1 MESTEGLKTFNDDE
15 EEHTQSESQLITQPD
30 TQPES
35 MTRKRKD
42 SDEDIS
48 LPPKKKLFWSE

>member
-1 MESTEGLKTFNDDE
+1 MESAAGLKTFNDDE

-48 LPPKKKLFWSE
+48 LPPKKKLF